1 MHSSVIVDFQSLNG
15 ACGIKFHTATTE
27 AKIEL
32 SDLESEFTQQCV
44 LSALIVVDGGLN
56 ILDSTQR
63 ARDLLAGQH
72 GIEDCGG
79 VLKIKRGSVCRT
91 VTQLVHQATGGNTG
105 VNAAADIVGM
115 PDNQGRTRFA
125 VRVLPCQYL
134 DGSCALI
141 MISDMLSTSHAPQST
156 LAKLFSLSTR
166 EAEFAD
172 CFASGSRVEQIASDM
187 AISSNTARIHLRH
200 LFLKTGCK
208 TQAELARLFARVP
221 QVLGLTLALLQL
233 DFDLFVAL
241 RPELGLF
248 LIG

>member
-1 MHSSVIVDFQSLNG
+1 MGV
-15 ACGIKFHTATTE
+15 T
-27 AKIEL
+27 
-32 SDLESEFTQQCV
+32 LESEFTQQCV

-134 DGSCALI
+134 GGPCALI
-141 MISDMLSTSHAPQST
+141 MINDMLSTSHAPLSI

-208 TQAELARLFARVP
+208 TQAELARLFAKVP

-233 DFDLFVAL
+233 DFEFLVAVKL
-241 RPELGLF
+241 ELSLL

>member
-1 MHSSVIVDFQSLNG
+1 LHSSVVVSFKSLNS
-15 ACGIKFHTATTE
+15 ACGLKFHTATTE
-27 AKIEL
+27 SKIEL
-32 SDLESEFTQQCV
+32 SDLESEFTRQCV
-44 LSALIVVDGGLN
+44 RSALIVVDGGLN
-56 ILDSTQR
+56 ILDSTQC

-79 VLKIKRGSVCRT
+79 VVKIKRGSVCRT
-91 VTQLVHQATGGNTG
+91 VTQLVHQAAGGNTG
-105 VNAAADIVGM
+105 VDAAVDIVGM

-134 DGSCALI
+134 DSACALI
-141 MISDMLSTSHAPQST
+141 MINDMLSTSHAPQST

-172 CFASGSRVEQIASDM
+172 CFAAGSRVEQIASDM

-208 TQAELARLFARVP
+208 TQAELARLFAKVP
-221 QVLGLTLALLQL
+221 QVLGLTFAFLQL
-233 DFDLFVAL
+233 DFDLLVAFRL
-241 RPELGLF
+241 ELCPFLF
-248 LIG
+248 G